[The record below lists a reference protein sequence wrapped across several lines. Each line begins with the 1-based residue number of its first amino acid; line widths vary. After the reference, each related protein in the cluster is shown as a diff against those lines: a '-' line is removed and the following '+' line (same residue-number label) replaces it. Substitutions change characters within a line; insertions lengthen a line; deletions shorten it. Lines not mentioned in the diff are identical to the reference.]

1 MDKAARETSTVAWD
15 WACSVL
21 GIDVAS
27 YLVLCIAGV
36 SRELRQLGTKGI
48 DRSASLGARDGGRSK
63 MEIVIAMAV
72 MMAFCV
78 ASAAIWLIMD
88 RRYASRLSA
97 AQDREREFATLAQ
110 TERALRIEAQTDAKN
125 AIAERDMLRTEVL
138 TRLQTKEAIAN
149 NQEIPEN
156 LSRLAERAASLV
168 LARLPMD
175 EKECERLTLCA
186 TLGALISAHNYVG
199 AAVNTMLQ
207 RADLEGPIYR
217 LQFDDGAAEEGPDSE
232 PGNLQ

>member
-1 MDKAARETSTVAWD
+1 MDTTARETTTVAWD
-15 WACSVL
+15 WARRIL
-21 GIDVAS
+21 GVDDAS

-48 DRSASLGARDGGRSK
+48 DRSASLGARDGGRSN
-63 MEIVIAMAV
+63 MEIIIALAV
-72 MMAFCV
+72 MMGFSV
-78 ASAAIWLIMD
+78 ASATIWLIMD

-97 AQDREREFATLAQ
+97 AQEREREFATLAQ
-110 TERALRIEAQTDAKN
+110 TERSLRIEAQTDAKN
-125 AIAERDMLRTEVL
+125 AIAERDMLRGEVL
-138 TRLQTKEAIAN
+138 TRLQMKQSATSSD
-149 NQEIPEN
+149 EIPEN

-186 TLGALISAHNYVG
+186 TLGALITAHNYVG
-199 AAVNTMLQ
+199 SAVNTMLR

-217 LQFDDGAAEEGPDSE
+217 LQLDDDAADDEPGSE
-232 PGNLQ
+232 PGDLQ

>member
-1 MDKAARETSTVAWD
+1 MEFIIVFA
-15 WACSVL
+15 VL
-21 GIDVAS
+21 G
-27 YLVLCIAGV
+27 LWFGGAG
-36 SRELRQLGTKGI
+36 
-48 DRSASLGARDGGRSK
+48 
-63 MEIVIAMAV
+63 
-72 MMAFCV
+72 
-78 ASAAIWLIMD
+78 AIWLIMD
-88 RRYASRLSA
+88 RRYASRFSA
-97 AQDREREFATLAQ
+97 AQEREREFATLAQ
-110 TERALRIEAQTDAKN
+110 TERALRIEAQTHAEN

-138 TRLQTKEAIAN
+138 TRLQMAKTVESGD
-149 NQEIPEN
+149 EIPEN

-217 LQFDDGAAEEGPDSE
+217 LQFDDGAADEGPESE
-232 PGNLQ
+232 PGDLQ